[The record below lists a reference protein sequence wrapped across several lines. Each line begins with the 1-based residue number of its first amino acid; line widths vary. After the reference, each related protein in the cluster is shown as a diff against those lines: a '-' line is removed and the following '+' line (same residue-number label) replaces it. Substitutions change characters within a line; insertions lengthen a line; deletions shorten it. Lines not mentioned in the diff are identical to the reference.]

1 VTKKSATPRVPKNKI
16 SKRTSMWLAND
27 LRRLLDTRAKNDRRS
42 LAQTIDFYLRK
53 GLGKPTKDAPD
64 ADSATIFG

>member
-1 VTKKSATPRVPKNKI
+1 VTKKPARLPKNKI

-27 LRRLLDTRAKNDRRS
+27 LRRQLDTRARNDRRS

-53 GLGKPTKDAPD
+53 GLGKPAKESADAAAP
-64 ADSATIFG
+64 IFG